1 MRKWEKKARKNFFSI
16 FLFLYNIYYLF
27 YKNIEIYRGSEIII
41 FWQKCENK
49 YTIFIKI

>member
-1 MRKWEKKARKNFFSI
+1 MKLWESEKKKQGKIFFNFFI
-16 FLFLYNIYYLF
+16 FVEYLF
-27 YKNIEIYRGSEIII
+27 YKNIEIHRGSEIII